1 LSRRQLDPRFTV
13 AAVYVAAQ
21 FMSAMDSTIVNV
33 ALPTLSSRFNVTG
46 AAIDGVIVGYLISLA
61 VFIPASGWLGDR
73 CGTKRVFLGALL
85 IFSLASAL
93 CGQAQSFG
101 ELVAFRALQGAGG
114 GMLTPVGMAMLFRT
128 FPPEQR
134 VRASRILVIPGI
146 IAPASSPVLGGLIVD
161 KLSWRWAFYVN
172 VPVGCAALLFG
183 LLFLREHREQSAGRF
198 DLPGFLLAG
207 TGFPL
212 LMYAVTEGPSRG
224 WGSTGVLLSAAA
236 GVLLLATFVAVEL
249 RAAESMVQL
258 RLFGNR
264 LFQSCTTT
272 SMTASAAF
280 LGVLFVTPLFLQE
293 ARHDS
298 ALASGLTTFPEAI
311 GVVLSMQ
318 LVARIYPRIGPRRLM
333 AAGMLWVAVMMA
345 LLNFVGLGTNAWLIR
360 LLMFLVGTG
369 MAYVFLPNQAAG
381 FATIAPSAMG
391 RASTLFN
398 AQRQLGAATGVALLS
413 SVLAIAGPQR
423 HDASGA
429 AHPHAAAYHAA
440 FLAAAALAVLAAL
453 LALRVPDRDAAA
465 TMRRNAAG
473 ETPAPAHN
481 EPVLVEGG

>member
-1 LSRRQLDPRFTV
+1 MSRRDLDPRFTV

-21 FMSAMDSTIVNV
+21 FMSAMDTTIVNV
-33 ALPTLSSRFNVTG
+33 ALPTLAGRFNVTG
-46 AAIDGVIVGYLISLA
+46 ASIDGVIVGYLISLA

-73 CGTKRVFLGALL
+73 FGTKRVFLSALL
-85 IFSLASAL
+85 IFSVASAL

-146 IAPASSPVLGGLIVD
+146 LAPASGPVLGGLIVD

-183 LLFLREHREQSAGRF
+183 LLFLSEHRERTAGRF

-207 TGFPL
+207 SGFPL

-224 WGSTGVLLSAAA
+224 WGAASVLLSGAA
-236 GVLLLATFVAVEL
+236 GLLLLGVFVGVEL
-249 RAAESMVQL
+249 RAAEPMVQL

-272 SMTASAAF
+272 SMTASAGF

-293 ARHDS
+293 ARGDS

-318 LVARIYPRIGPRRLM
+318 LVARIYPYVGPRRLM
-333 AAGMLWVAVMMA
+333 AAGMVWVAGMMV
-345 LLNFVGLGTNAWLIR
+345 LLSFVGLDTNAWLIR
-360 LLMFLVGTG
+360 LLMFSVGTG
-369 MAYVFLPNQAAG
+369 MAYVFLPNQATG
-381 FATIAPSAMG
+381 FATVAPSQMG

-413 SVLAIAGPQR
+413 SVLAIAGPVR
-423 HDASGA
+423 HDAAGA
-429 AHPHAAAYHAA
+429 THPHAGAYQAAY
-440 FLAAAALAVLAAL
+440 LAAAALALLAAA

-465 TMRRNAAG
+465 TMGRASHDDRSAVP
-473 ETPAPAHN
+473 PA
-481 EPVLVEGG
+481 EPVLAE

>member
-1 LSRRQLDPRFTV
+1 MTRRELDPRITV

-21 FMSAMDSTIVNV
+21 FMSAMDSTVVNV
-33 ALPTLSSRFNVTG
+33 ALPTLGNRFHVTG
-46 AAIDGVIVGYLISLA
+46 ASIDGVIIGYLISLA

-73 CGTKRVFLGALL
+73 FGTKRVFLCALL

-101 ELVAFRALQGAGG
+101 ELVAFRTLQGAGG

-134 VRASRILVIPGI
+134 VRASRILVVPGI
-146 IAPASSPVLGGLIVD
+146 IAPASGPVLGGLIVD

-183 LLFLREHREQSAGRF
+183 LLFLREHREHAAGRF

-224 WGSTGVLLSAAA
+224 WDSAAVLVSA
-236 GVLLLATFVAVEL
+236 GAGLLLLAAFVRMEL
-249 RAAESMVQL
+249 RTAAPMVQL
-258 RLFGNR
+258 RLFANR

-293 ARHDS
+293 ARGDS
-298 ALASGLTTFPEAI
+298 ALESGLTTFPEAI
-311 GVVLSMQ
+311 GVLLSMQ
-318 LVARIYPRIGPRRLM
+318 LVARVYPYVGPRRLM
-333 AAGMLWVAVMMA
+333 AAGMLWVAAMMT
-345 LLNFVGLGTNAWLIR
+345 LLSFIGLETSAWLIR
-360 LLMFLVGTG
+360 LLMFAVGTG
-369 MAYVFLPNQAAG
+369 MAFVFLPNQAAG
-381 FATIAPSAMG
+381 FATVTPSQMG

-413 SVLAIAGPQR
+413 SVLAIAGPLR
-423 HDASGA
+423 HDAAGA
-429 AHPHAAAYHAA
+429 AHPHAGAYHAA
-440 FLAAAALAVLAAL
+440 YLAAAALALLAAL

-465 TMRRNAAG
+465 TMRHPAG
-473 ETPAPAHN
+473 ADQPAPPAS
-481 EPVLVEGG
+481 EPLLAE